1 MGGLNTKLMF
11 RDPKAPLLLLYYT
24 FITYP
29 SDTSFC
35 EEFSSCSG
43 WMNYLVG
50 SGGGEVIK
58 QYLMVKRDYKME
70 HSGRVEEKDIIGQ
83 ECGLGGSIKEGRR
96 MY

>member
-1 MGGLNTKLMF
+1 
-11 RDPKAPLLLLYYT
+11 
-24 FITYP
+24 
-29 SDTSFC
+29 
-35 EEFSSCSG
+35 
-43 WMNYLVG
+43 MNYLVG